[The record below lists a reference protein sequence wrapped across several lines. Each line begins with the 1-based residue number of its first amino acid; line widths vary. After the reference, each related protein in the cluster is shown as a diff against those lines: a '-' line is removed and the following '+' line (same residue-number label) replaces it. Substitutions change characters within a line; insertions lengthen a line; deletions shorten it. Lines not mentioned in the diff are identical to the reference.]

1 MSEKRTF
8 KNLKLE
14 QSIFRER
21 VFVAF
26 LFVILLVLVLVGR
39 MLYLQVYQYD
49 IYTTRSDKNR
59 MHVRAIPP
67 TRGLIFDRNGRIL
80 AENLP
85 SYNLTF
91 VRERAGDTAA
101 VLDVLADILELS
113 EEQKEDMSKQAY
125 SRRRPFQSALLLS
138 QLDDEQIAR
147 VSVNRYRLPGVD
159 IEAQLIRHY
168 PYGPLTAHILGYV
181 SRISEKDLKKVDR
194 SQYAGTHYI
203 GKGGIER
210 QYETALHGRVGVQT
224 VETNARGRVLQVL
237 SEELPE
243 QGESL
248 SLYLDA
254 ELQKVA
260 ARALAGFRGALVAID
275 PNTGGILAM
284 VSTPSFDPNLF
295 VGGINPDIYR
305 QLITSPDLPMFDR
318 TIRGKYPPASTI
330 KAFMGLAGLEHG
342 VVNATTTIYDP
353 GWYQLP
359 NDSRLYRNWK
369 RVGHGKVNLKRSIV
383 VSNDT
388 YFYNLAY
395 NLGIDRIQP
404 FMKQFGFG
412 INTALDLPGASSGL
426 MPGRE
431 WKKAHRKL
439 PWFPGETL
447 SIGIGQGYW
456 LATPLQIATSM
467 VVLANRGK
475 WVQPRIVEMQGRN
488 QAHLNPENKPEDV
501 SVSKPEYWDQV
512 IDGMVAVVHS
522 STGTARRISK
532 GIRYTMAGKTGTA
545 QVKGIKQGEKYDAS
559 KLHERH
565 RDHALFAGFAPVENP
580 QIALAVV
587 VENAGGGSTTAA
599 PIARMVFDAWLT
611 PERLKSTKTASDL
624 VDGNRQ

>member
-26 LFVILLVLVLVGR
+26 LFVILLMLVLVGR

-67 TRGLIFDRNGRIL
+67 TRGLIFDREGRIL

-210 QYETALHGRVGVQT
+210 QYETALHGSVGVQT
-224 VETNARGRVLQVL
+224 VETNARGRVLKVL

-243 QGESL
+243 QGSSL

-295 VGGINPDIYR
+295 VGGINPKIYR

-330 KAFMGLAGLEHG
+330 KAFMGLAGLEYG
-342 VVNATTTIYDP
+342 VVNASTTIYDP

-359 NDSRLYRNWK
+359 NDSRQYRNWK

-388 YFYNLAY
+388 YFYDLAY

-431 WKKAHRKL
+431 WKKTYRKL

-467 VVLANRGK
+467 AVLANRGK
-475 WVQPRIVEMQGRN
+475 WVQPRIVEMQGKD
-488 QAHLNPENKPEDV
+488 QVHQNPENKPEDV
-501 SVSKPEYWDQV
+501 SVSNPEYWGQV

-522 STGTARRISK
+522 STGTARKISE

-565 RDHALFAGFAPVENP
+565 RDHALFAGFAPVDNP
-580 QIALAVV
+580 QIALAVI

-611 PERLKSTKTASDL
+611 PERLKNAKTASDL
-624 VDGNRQ
+624 MDGKRQ

>member
-14 QSIFRER
+14 HSIFRER

-26 LFVILLVLVLVGR
+26 VVVVLLLLVLVGR

-49 IYTTRSDKNR
+49 VYTTRSDKNR

-67 TRGLIFDRNGRIL
+67 TRGLIFDREGRIL

-91 VRERAGDTAA
+91 VRERAGDTAK
-101 VLDVLADILELS
+101 VLETLSEILELT
-113 EEQKEDMSKQAY
+113 EEQKEDIKKQAY
-125 SRRRPFQSALLLS
+125 SRRRPFQSALLMS
-138 QLDDEQIAR
+138 QLDDQQIAR
-147 VSVNRYRLPGVD
+147 ISVNRYRLPGVD

-168 PYGPLTAHILGYV
+168 PYGPLTAHVLGYV
-181 SRISEKDLKKVDR
+181 SRISEKDLQKVDR
-194 SQYAGTHYI
+194 SQYVGTHYI

-210 QYETALHGRVGVQT
+210 QYEPELHGKVGVQT

-243 QGESL
+243 QGQAL
-248 SLYLDA
+248 TLHLDA
-254 ELQKVA
+254 ELQRVS
-260 ARALAGFRGALVAID
+260 ARALAGFRGAVVAID
-275 PNTGGILAM
+275 PATGGILAM
-284 VSTPSFDPNLF
+284 VSTPGFDPNLF
-295 VGGINPDIYR
+295 VGGIRADTYR

-330 KAFMGLAGLEHG
+330 KAFMGLAGLEHRLI
-342 VVNATTTIYDP
+342 NAGTTIFDP
-353 GWYQLP
+353 GWFQLP

-388 YFYNLAY
+388 YFYELAY

-412 INTALDLPGASSGL
+412 INTALDLPGASNGL
-426 MPGRE
+426 MPGRD
-431 WKKAHRKL
+431 WKRAYRKS

-447 SIGIGQGYW
+447 SVGIGQGYW

-475 WVQPRIVEMQGRN
+475 WVQPRVVEMVDDKP
-488 QAHLNPENKPEDV
+488 AHPSVEKKLADVQVSDPEHWE
-501 SVSKPEYWDQV
+501 QV
-512 IDGMVAVVHS
+512 IDAMVAVVHS
-522 STGTARRISK
+522 NTGTAKKMSE
-532 GIRYTMAGKTGTA
+532 GIRYTISGKTGTA
-545 QVKGIKQGEKYDAS
+545 QVKGIKQDEKYDAS
-559 KLHERH
+559 KLDERH
-565 RDHALFAGFAPVENP
+565 RDHSLFAGFAPVDDP

-587 VENAGGGSTTAA
+587 VENAGSGSAVAA
-599 PIARMVFDAWLT
+599 PIARMIFDAWLT
-611 PERLKSTKTASDL
+611 PERLGQSDIS
-624 VDGNRQ
+624 DIDKQGEPQ